1 MSEASSSEHELL
13 KAIAGGDSLALQKLF
28 ARHNVRVFRFIVRV
42 VRNDALAEEI
52 VNEVFVDVWRHA
64 GRYEGRSAPLT
75 WILAIAHN
83 KARSALR
90 KRTEE
95 AIDEDKMGEIADESD
110 TPEIIAQKGDIGAV
124 LRQCLEKLSREH
136 REIIDLV
143 YYHERSV
150 EEASEILG
158 IPEGTVKTRMFHA
171 RKKLSELLKRAGID
185 RGWP

>member
-1 MSEASSSEHELL
+1 MGDVSPEHKLL
-13 KAIAGGDSLALQKLF
+13 QEIAGGDSLALQKLF
-28 ARHNVRVFRFIVRV
+28 ARHSVRVFRFVVRV

-90 KRTEE
+90 KRTEDSL
-95 AIDEDKMGEIADESD
+95 DEDKAGEIADESD
-110 TPEIIAQKGDIGAV
+110 NPEVIAQKGDIGVV
-124 LRQCLEKLSREH
+124 LRQCLQKLTREH

-171 RKKLSELLKRAGID
+171 RKKLSELLKNAGID